1 MKKLNFLIVALL
13 FVSGCSNFNELM
25 PTNTL
30 FSQTVANLLKT
41 SGDNRIEN
49 LLVGGKW
56 LYQRQPSDCADTYW
70 AQHFYK
76 NKYYK
81 SGGSTCLL
89 SDTFSVDAENWH
101 VKDQILYI
109 LNLSPKAGEDIILKY
124 GVSTPN
130 RNKLVLRGA
139 EHTYI
144 FLRSYKK

>member
-1 MKKLNFLIVALL
+1 MKKIASLFMFVLL
-13 FVSGCSNFNELM
+13 AGCSSFNERM
-25 PTNTL
+25 QSNSF
-30 FSQTVANLLKT
+30 FSQVLTENPLKT
-41 SGDNRIEN
+41 SDDKRIER

-56 LYQRQPSDCADTYW
+56 LYQRQQNDCADTYW

-124 GVSTPN
+124 GISTPN
-130 RNKLVLRGA
+130 RNKLILRSA
-139 EHTYI
+139 EHNYI
-144 FLRSYKK
+144 FKRSYQK

>member
-30 FSQTVANLLKT
+30 FSQTVANPLKT
-41 SGDNRIEN
+41 SDDNRIEN

-130 RNKLVLRGA
+130 RNKLVLRSA